1 MAPKAAHKA
10 LTEDLKRVVGNA
22 NVLDSAVDL
31 SLYQYDA
38 YLEERRPDA
47 VVFVHTTEEVA
58 GVVKVCN
65 AHAVPFVPRG
75 GGTNL
80 SGGTIPWKGG
90 VVLEMIRMNRLLEVD
105 KESQRARVQP
115 GMFNLELGQALAPHG
130 YQYLPDP
137 ASQKA
142 ATLGGNVAENSGGPH
157 CFKYGVTTNHV
168 MGMTL
173 VMPDGSVAEVG
184 GAAPDTP
191 GYDLCGV
198 FVGSEGTLGI
208 CTEVTVRIVRLAE
221 GVKTLLAIYDSIEQ
235 GAHSVSAIVAAGM
248 VPATLEM
255 MDQLVIRA
263 VEDSIHCGLPTDAAT
278 VLIIEVDGLKDD
290 LEPQAQAIVD
300 ICMAN
305 GAREVRVAKTDAER
319 ANLWAGRR
327 GAFGAVARIT
337 PSYLVCDGT
346 VPRTALPQ
354 VLKKVAEVGQKYD
367 LKIPN
372 VFHAGDGNLHPLI
385 LFDWRNAEQKAR
397 VMKAGM
403 EILKLCVDLGGTISG
418 EHGVGVEKI
427 EAMKMCFSE
436 ADIAAQV
443 KVKKAFDPK
452 DLSNPGKMFPVPQ
465 EVAHAA

>member
-1 MAPKAAHKA
+1 MVSQP
-10 LTEDLKRVVGNA
+10 LLKELRQILGKA

-31 SLYQYDA
+31 QHYKYDA

-58 GVVKVCN
+58 GVVRACDKYG
-65 AHAVPFVPRG
+65 VPFVPRG

-80 SGGTIPWKGG
+80 TGGTIPSKGG
-90 VVLEMIRMNRLLEVD
+90 VVLEMVRMNRILEVD
-105 KESQRARVQP
+105 RANLRARVQP
-115 GMFNLELGQALAPHG
+115 GLFNLDLGTHLAPLG

-168 MGMTL
+168 LGLTL
-173 VMPDGSVAEVG
+173 VLPDGRVARVG
-184 GAAPDTP
+184 GKAPDAS
-191 GYDLCGV
+191 GYDLTGV

-208 CTEVTVRIVRLAE
+208 CTEVVVRIMRLPE
-221 GVKTLLAIYDSIEQ
+221 GVKTLLAIYDSIEA
-235 GAHSVSAIVAAGM
+235 GSETVSAIVAAGM

-255 MDQLVIRA
+255 MDQPVLKA
-263 VEDSIHCGLPTDAAT
+263 VEEFMHCGYPLDCAT
-278 VLIIEVDGLKDD
+278 VLIIELDGLKDD
-290 LEPQAQAIVD
+290 LEIQARAIED
-300 ICMAN
+300 LCRAH
-305 GAREVRVAKTDAER
+305 GAREVRVAKNDAER
-319 ANLWAGRR
+319 AALWAGRR

-354 VLKKVAEVGQKYD
+354 VLRKVAEVSQRYQ
-367 LKIPN
+367 LQIPN

-385 LFDWRNAEQKAR
+385 LFDWRDADQKAR

-403 EILKLCVDLGGTISG
+403 EILELCVAVGGTISG
-418 EHGVGVEKI
+418 EHGVGLEKI
-427 EAMKMCFSE
+427 DAMRLVHGEAE
-436 ADIAAQV
+436 IRAQLRV
-443 KVKKAFDPK
+443 KRAFDPK
-452 DLSNPGKMFPVPQ
+452 DLANPGKMFPRPE
-465 EVAHAA
+465 EVCHAA